1 MKHGRKMM
9 GIGIGAVALA
19 AMLVSFTGNNDDEKK
34 KRYQIIHQENG
45 EVVEYDTL
53 IPMSSI
59 YTVNDFLA
67 DKGIDAENVEIIDVP
82 SMAGHKMMFAE
93 EHSRFIQD
101 MEMNGEGENV
111 MITIEMDDEGN
122 MTTKKVVNG
131 EEVEM
136 TEEELEELKMH
147 KEEHMHGKHGEHIMI
162 KEFSHDFEVEVG
174 EGEEVKIIVEMDDDG
189 NMTTKKFVDGE
200 EVEMTDEELKEL
212 KMHKEEHMLEHG
224 KHGEH
229 VIIKEFS
236 HDVEVDGEGEEVKII
251 VEMDD
256 DGNMTTKKFVDGE
269 EVEMTD
275 EELKELKMH
284 KEEHMLE
291 HGKHG
296 EHVIIKEF
304 SHDVE
309 VDGEGE
315 EVKIIVEMDDDGN
328 MTTKKFVNGEE
339 VEVTEEEMEKMKIHK
354 EMSGDHMMIR
364 IDSEELGEEEL
375 EKVMKELKIELKDLE
390 GEMEEMQIEINEI
403 FGEGE
408 NVFIIKNGDHQSWTS
423 KGEGEDFT
431 LVIVT
436 KDIDPSEISKRSD
449 VKVDHVVES
458 KEVSIY
464 PNPSDGVFTIQLNQT
479 EKVKTLIKI
488 SDAQGKLVF
497 KDNLGKFSGEYRE
510 EVDLKKY
517 GAGTYI
523 INIEQGDKVITEK
536 VVVK

>member
-162 KEFSHDFEVEVG
+162 KEFSHDFEVEV
-174 EGEEVKIIVEMDDDG
+174 
-189 NMTTKKFVDGE
+189 
-200 EVEMTDEELKEL
+200 
-212 KMHKEEHMLEHG
+212 
-224 KHGEH
+224 
-229 VIIKEFS
+229 
-236 HDVEVDGEGEEVKII
+236 GEGEEVKII